1 MENQLKRSY
10 FIITVVYLCL
20 NIPLALVGR
29 EKKYYDHTLNGRS
42 LRAIQAVQTDTLGS
56 EDIKRHTNF

>member
-1 MENQLKRSY
+1 M
-10 FIITVVYLCL
+10 VYLCL